1 MASGILGQVDPGAGV
16 FVDLYKCPAG
26 TIATVKVIVSN
37 RAAASTFRILV
48 AVNGVASEVK
58 QELASDTPV
67 AANEPGSTVSFII
80 SSGDVIRVR
89 SASGNVSFTAT
100 GEERAE

>member
-1 MASGILGQVDPGAGV
+1 MSGILGQLDPAAAT
-16 FVDLYKCPAG
+16 FEDLYVCPPK
-26 TIATVKVIVSN
+26 TIATVKVIISN
-37 RAAASTFRILV
+37 RSGATTFRILV
-48 AVNGVASEVK
+48 AVAGVVSEVK

-67 AANEPGSTVSFII
+67 AANEPGSTVSFVI

-100 GEERAE
+100 GEIRAQ